1 MRFAMFYLKP
11 VPRRIAYVTAFE
23 VIAIFFSSLLL
34 SGMSHGDA
42 ASSLPVAVTTSIVA
56 VVWNYIYNT
65 LFERWEKRNNILK
78 RTLLIRIVHT
88 LLFETM
94 FIILIVPF
102 FMWYYDV
109 GLVKAFMMEIGLITF
124 FFAYAFVFTWLFDRV
139 FVREPIPAT

>member
-1 MRFAMFYLKP
+1 MFYLKP
-11 VPRRIAYVTAFE
+11 VPRRLTYVALFE
-23 VIAIFFSSLLL
+23 LIAIFFSSLLL
-34 SGMSHGDA
+34 SGMSDGDV
-42 ASSLPVAVTTSIVA
+42 ASSLPVAVTTSVVA

-65 LFERWEKRNNILK
+65 LFERWEKRNNIQK
-78 RTLLIRIVHT
+78 RTLPIRIVHT

-124 FFAYAFVFTWLFDRV
+124 FFVYAFVFTWLFDRV